1 MSINRDM
8 RLYVLQKKENVRT
21 DTGAEKVSW
30 IDAGTI
36 TAAIRK
42 KDELRMVANERYRD
56 ATHTG
61 LTYRKDIQTFQFR
74 ILDGSKII
82 YDITDC
88 NTEGRLTNL
97 LLRVVDGNA

>member
-56 ATHTG
+56 ATPVSYTHLDVYKRQPHRGPDRVT
-61 LTYRKDIQTFQFR
+61 RKGCAD
-74 ILDGSKII
+74 
-82 YDITDC
+82 
-88 NTEGRLTNL
+88 
-97 LLRVVDGNA
+97 V

>member
-8 RLYVLQKKENVRT
+8 IPYMLQKKEKVRT
-21 DTGAEKVSW
+21 DSGAGKETW

-42 KDELRMVANERYRD
+42 KDELRMVANERYRE

-61 LTYRKDIQTFQFR
+61 LTHRKDIRAFQFR
-74 ILDGSKII
+74 ILDGGII
-82 YDITDC
+82 YEITEC
-88 NTEGRLTNL
+88 NPEGRLTNL
-97 LLRVVDGNA
+97 LLKVVDGNV